1 VRTLGPLFAN
11 IFMDEFENNNMKNLK
26 ELGVLNW
33 SRYVDDV
40 FSVITNK
47 ELAQKILDFL
57 NNQHKNIKFTIE
69 KEKNNKIPF
78 LDTVVTRTE
87 TGFSTN
93 IYHKPTFTGVY
104 LNWTSL
110 TSRRY
115 KISLIYCLCDRIWK
129 ICKNTEERDLEI
141 RKLKNTLLKNEYPEK
156 VIDLEI
162 NKFISSSKTDL
173 SRLKTHLSRTHPQ
186 IAP

>member
-1 VRTLGPLFAN
+1 
-11 IFMDEFENNNMKNLK
+11 MC
-26 ELGVLNW
+26 
-33 SRYVDDV
+33 
-40 FSVITNK
+40 
-47 ELAQKILDFL
+47 AQ

-104 LNWTSL
+104 LNWTLL
-110 TSRRY
+110 TSRKY

-129 ICKNTEERDLEI
+129 ICSNTEEREI
-141 RKLKNTLLKNEYPEK
+141 EIKKLKNT
-156 VIDLEI
+156 DL
-162 NKFISSSKTDL
+162 NP
-173 SRLKTHLSRTHPQ
+173 LKTLIWPIKTPRSRK
-186 IAP
+186 